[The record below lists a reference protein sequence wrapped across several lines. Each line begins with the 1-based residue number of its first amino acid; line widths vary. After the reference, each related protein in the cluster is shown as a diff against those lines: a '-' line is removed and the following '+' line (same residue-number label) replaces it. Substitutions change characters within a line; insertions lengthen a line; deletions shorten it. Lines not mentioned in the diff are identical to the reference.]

1 MKLLSGK
8 IPVLAHDLVDALVAS
23 KTIEVLPEE
32 LREVEVDVE
41 SVLREYLRLDRE
53 ITDRARDVISS
64 QKRDYGELN
73 KVKSQIARERGFGM
87 GEGLTEYLNAQLIE
101 ALIHSRHVE
110 EVYGADNELVVL
122 LTPVLRKH
130 LAADEE
136 LDGEIRKR
144 IRNLQ
149 EGTMDWDI
157 QYRRVMDELKR
168 TKKLT
173 DPH

>member
-1 MKLLSGK
+1 LKLLSGK